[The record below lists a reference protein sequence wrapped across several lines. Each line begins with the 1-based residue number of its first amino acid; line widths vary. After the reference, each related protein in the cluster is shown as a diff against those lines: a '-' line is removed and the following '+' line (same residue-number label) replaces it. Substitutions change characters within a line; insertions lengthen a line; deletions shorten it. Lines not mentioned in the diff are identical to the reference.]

1 MNVGRRKRE
10 KVFEN
15 TRLLVLLV
23 YFHVDYFEDILE
35 TYIFIFIVN
44 LFLEVRIFMIFIIV
58 LVLVVV
64 DKLCSRK
71 SILAYIILYKYYRV
85 KVHF

>member
-35 TYIFIFIVN
+35 TYIFIVN
-44 LFLEVRIFMIFIIV
+44 FFLEVRF
-58 LVLVVV
+58 L
-64 DKLCSRK
+64 
-71 SILAYIILYKYYRV
+71 
-85 KVHF
+85 